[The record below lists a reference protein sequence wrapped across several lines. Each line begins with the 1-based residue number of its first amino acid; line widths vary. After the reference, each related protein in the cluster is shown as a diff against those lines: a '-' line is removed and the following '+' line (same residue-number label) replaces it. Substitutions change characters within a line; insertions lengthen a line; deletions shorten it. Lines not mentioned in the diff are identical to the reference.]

1 MGDGTMPRLIVLSGP
16 MTAGKSTLVGLL
28 SEVARADVVS
38 TRKHLTSLVEQNP
51 KRSTLQAAG
60 DGLDV
65 ESGGQWVV
73 DLTQQKIADLGSDVV
88 ILDAVRT
95 LEQIRALRREFGR
108 AVVHLHLT
116 APMKDLA
123 ARYES
128 RRASSPELEFA
139 SYEEAAANATEE
151 AIETLRDDADVVIDT
166 SRNTEHDVLVRAAAQ
181 LGLGRRLNRQT
192 VDVMVGGQFGSEGK
206 GNVAAYLAPEYQ
218 LLVRSGGPNAGHS
231 IWTPSG
237 VKVQH
242 HLPSGTTVSDAKLLL
257 TSGAVIHVEELLDEI
272 KASSISETRL
282 SIDPNAVV
290 IDESHRRSEVELGKR
305 IGSTVAGVGA
315 ATANRIYGRGSGV
328 VLAKHVD
335 SLRPFI
341 KEGHSVLADHYRRG
355 SKIFVEGTQ
364 GTGLSLLHGPYPYVT
379 SRDTTV
385 AGVLAEAGVPLARV
399 RRSIMV
405 VRAYPIRV
413 ANPDEGGTS
422 GPLPQE
428 ISWNVVAERSGLPLD
443 ELVEQEHTTRTKR
456 LRRVGEF
463 SWTWI
468 DRAVQLNG
476 PTDIALTFADQIDSA
491 NQNARRFDQL
501 TQNTI
506 NFVGEVESVAN
517 APVSL
522 ISTRFH
528 ERSVIDRRMW

>member
-1 MGDGTMPRLIVLSGP
+1 MGDGAVSTLIILSGS
-16 MTAGKSTLVGLL
+16 MTAGKSTLAGLL
-28 SEVARADVVS
+28 GDAVRADVIS
-38 TRKHLTSLVEQNP
+38 TRQYLTSLVEQNP
-51 KRSTLQAAG
+51 KRSKLQAVG
-60 DGLDV
+60 DDLDV
-65 ESGGQWVV
+65 QTGGQWVV
-73 DLTQQKIADLGSDVV
+73 DLAQQAIADSDSDVV

-95 LEQIRALRREFGR
+95 LEQVRALRRKFGR
-108 AVVHLHLT
+108 TVVHLHLT
-116 APMKDLA
+116 APMEDLA

-128 RRASSPELEFA
+128 RRAASPELEFS
-139 SYEEAAANATEE
+139 SYKEAAANATEE

-166 SRNTEHDVLVRAAAQ
+166 SRNTERDVLVRAVAR
-181 LGLGRRLNRQT
+181 LGLGGRLNTQT

-231 IWTPSG
+231 IWTPRG
-237 VKVQH
+237 VHVQH
-242 HLPSGTTVSDAKLLL
+242 HLPSGTKVSDAQLLL
-257 TSGAVIHVEELLDEI
+257 TSGAVIDVEELLDEI
-272 KASSISETRL
+272 KASSISEDRL
-282 SIDPNAVV
+282 SIDANAVV
-290 IDESHRRSEVELGKR
+290 IEDSHRQSEAELGKR
-305 IGSTVAGVGA
+305 ISSTVSGVGA
-315 ATANRIYGRGSGV
+315 ATANRIVGRGGGV
-328 VLAKHVD
+328 VLAKDVGA
-335 SLRPFI
+335 LRPFI
-341 KEGHSVLADHYRRG
+341 TEGLAVLADHYRRG

-364 GTGLSLLHGPYPYVT
+364 GTGLSLLHGSYPYVT

-385 AGVLAEAGVPLARV
+385 AGVLAEAGIPLTRV

-413 ANPDEGGTS
+413 ANPGEGGTS

-443 ELVEQEHTTRTKR
+443 ELVKQEHTTRTKR

-491 NQNARRFDQL
+491 NQSARRFDQL
-501 TQNTI
+501 TQDTI
-506 NFVGEVESVAN
+506 NFVSEVESVAS